1 MSSKTKKIDYLLED
15 PVLPLQ
21 LFVCLSFLSPEG
33 IRNCSIRGIKI
44 RGAYATLK
52 EAKKRA
58 KELQAIDPDFHVF
71 VGEMGKWLP
80 WDPEPNS
87 IEDQEYS
94 EKELNKLMKKYK
106 QNREKAK
113 KMEYQRKHD
122 KINKALKEEEMK
134 KRKRKKAK
142 KKLPKNIKKKLQV
155 QKKLSNK
162 KSSTTETVDIK
173 FKEMVAEKKMKEIA
187 KETKEIKEEEKNIS
201 AIDAK
206 INRIKNLYE
215 NHVKLQK

>member
-1 MSSKTKKIDYLLED
+1 MSSKTKKIDYLSED
-15 PVLPLQ
+15 PILPLQ

-33 IRNCSIRGIKI
+33 IRNCSIRGVKI
-44 RGAYATLK
+44 RGAYATLE
-52 EAKKRA
+52 EAKRRA
-58 KELQAIDPDFHVF
+58 KELQSIDPDFHVF

-134 KRKRKKAK
+134 KRKRKRNKKKAK
-142 KKLPKNIKKKLQV
+142 KKLPKNIKKKLQNE
-155 QKKLSNK
+155 LANK
-162 KSSTTETVDIK
+162 KSST
-173 FKEMVAEKKMKEIA
+173 KEIVAEKKMHDIA
-187 KETKEIKEEEKNIS
+187 KEAKEIMEGEQNINE
-201 AIDAK
+201 IDAK

-215 NHVKLQK
+215 KHMKLQK